1 MQINEYGQ
9 KKKNVIGVPFLSPDI
24 NAMSYTDFISF
35 IEEEN
40 RAAGGKKTIREI
52 VQNSFLDSNSSVLE
66 VGATNGFTSLEIARL
81 IKCKVCGLDLNENS
95 INNAKERAKRS
106 GTFVDF
112 VQGSSYELPFPDKS
126 FDLVVCGNALSFM
139 EDKGQAISEIKRVIK
154 DWGFCSIVPLWHKTI
169 PPQDL
174 LDRVS
179 DAINS
184 KIVSRKKSAW
194 VDMMKEYGFELY
206 CHSDHEFIDQG
217 PQVID
222 AYVKLFLAKPHIDQL
237 PQEVKDQIYLRWE
250 TTIELFNESLK
261 YCCYSVMLF
270 RKRTEPEEFELFES
284 IEKRQ

>member
-1 MQINEYGQ
+1 MQVNEYGQ
-9 KKKNVIGVPFLSPDI
+9 KRKSVVEEHSQYPNIK
-24 NAMSYTDFISF
+24 AMSYTDFISF

-40 RAAGGKKTIREI
+40 RVAGGKKTIREI
-52 VQNSFLDSNSSVLE
+52 VQNSFLTSTSSVLE
-66 VGATNGFTSLEIARL
+66 IGSTNGFTSLEIARL
-81 IKCKVCGLDLNENS
+81 VKCKVWGLDLNEIS
-95 INNAKERAKRS
+95 INNAKERARRS
-106 GTFVDF
+106 GTPVDF

-154 DWGFCSIVPLWHKTI
+154 DWSFCSIVPLWHKST

-179 DAINS
+179 NAINS
-184 KIVSRKKSAW
+184 KIVARKKSAW

-217 PQVID
+217 PQAID
-222 AYVKLFLAKPHIDQL
+222 AYVKLFLTKPHIDQL
-237 PQEVKDQIYLRWE
+237 PQEVKDQIYLRWK

-270 RKRTEPEEFELFES
+270 RKRTESEEFELFES
-284 IEKRQ
+284 VEKRQ